1 LCSIANTSVSDTHS
15 CEGYKFIA
23 NGEEVHSWLAPF
35 QIEPTDS
42 NSGLSS
48 VKLADFD
55 ASRWSILVS
64 IDSVCELERFRRF
77 MIMSTC
83 QSYIPLEFDQD
94 ETVYP
99 ERSSE
104 TGTMYVEAED
114 KETVG
119 QTREIRF
126 TRVSNVLGI
135 IYNSKSGR
143 TQLKWRN
150 LKGRLG
156 RLSGEASPNTLVNL
170 FASQALPESYA
181 INERE
186 QEQKPSQQ
194 EKSLNEAFADT

>member
-1 LCSIANTSVSDTHS
+1 MVN
-15 CEGYKFIA
+15 
-23 NGEEVHSWLAPF
+23 
-35 QIEPTDS
+35 
-42 NSGLSS
+42 
-48 VKLADFD
+48 
-55 ASRWSILVS
+55 
-64 IDSVCELERFRRF
+64 IDSVCDLERFRRF

-83 QSYIPLEFDQD
+83 QSYIPEDLDRD

-99 ERSSE
+99 ERSSD

-119 QTREIRF
+119 QIREIRF

-143 TQLKWRN
+143 TQLKWRH
-150 LKGRLG
+150 LKGRVG

-170 FASQALPESYA
+170 FASEALPESYA

-186 QEQKPSQQ
+186 RESKPASP
-194 EKSLNEAFADT
+194 ESPLNEAFADT